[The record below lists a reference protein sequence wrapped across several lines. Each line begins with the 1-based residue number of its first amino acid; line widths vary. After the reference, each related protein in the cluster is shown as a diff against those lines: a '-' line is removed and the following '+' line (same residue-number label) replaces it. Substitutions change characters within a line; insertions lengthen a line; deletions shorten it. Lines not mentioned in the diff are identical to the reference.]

1 MDSKKP
7 RILILDTGGTISQTT
22 GSGGSLIP
30 GSTEYI
36 EMVPRLHD
44 IADLKVLRLERMDST
59 DMTSSLR
66 MEMARLIHEHYNDYD
81 GFVVIHGTDTMADTA
96 AALGYMLQNTGKP
109 VVLTGAQLP
118 IFAPGPDGL
127 NNLYYSV
134 KTAAMDLGEV
144 VICFGDRILRGNRT
158 IKENVHGFNAFHS
171 FRVPALGELGVSVR
185 LLDHRI
191 PRRTSSPAYYPVLN
205 PSVLY
210 LPMTS
215 GTDLSLL
222 EHVCRLE
229 GLEGLVLGGFGSGN
243 LPAHEIRGLKQIL
256 ERHIPVLVITTCLKG
271 NTILS
276 LYEAGRKVYEAGARE
291 GLDMTPAAAVQ
302 KMMYALG
309 RVDSEK
315 PLQKDRNRMNRVY
328 DLLSEPVGRDLDSL
342 LQDMKDV

>member
-1 MDSKKP
+1 MMMVKP
-7 RILILDTGGTISQTT
+7 RILILDTGGTISQTL
-22 GSGGSLIP
+22 GKDGALLP

-36 EMVPRLHD
+36 EMVPRLHEL
-44 IADLKVLRLERMDST
+44 ADLNVLRLERLDST

-66 MEMARLIHEHYNDYD
+66 MEIARLIHGHYNDYD

-96 AALGYMLQNTGKP
+96 AALSYMLQNMGKP

-134 KTAAMDLGEV
+134 KTASMDLGEV
-144 VICFGDRILRGNRT
+144 VLCFGDRILRGNRS

-171 FRVPALGELGVSVR
+171 FRVPALGELGVTVQ
-185 LLDHRI
+185 LLGHRI
-191 PRRTSSPAYYPVLN
+191 HRSLSQPLYFPVLN

-215 GTDLSLL
+215 GSDINLL
-222 EHVCRLE
+222 EHAGSIK

-243 LPAHEIRGLKQIL
+243 LPVHEIDGLKLIM

-276 LYEAGRKVYEAGARE
+276 LYEAGRKVSEAGARE
-291 GLDMTPAAAVQ
+291 GFDLTPTAAVQ

-309 RVDSEK
+309 RVESLESGLKERDK
-315 PLQKDRNRMNRVY
+315 MNRVY
-328 DLLSEPVGRDLDSL
+328 ELLSEPVGRDMEDVVK
-342 LQDMKDV
+342 DHKDV